1 MRFACQSCG
10 KAYNLPEERIA
21 EKSNVKLKCRV
32 CGAIVEVKKQG
43 EIVARI
49 LDDGKNE
56 PGRVSEAP
64 TPLTSMMPDDGDDA
78 TAAIAFSDHIL
89 SERGP
94 GDIDI
99 REAAASDAMARDARD
114 AGARGWSGQLGG
126 SNHRG
131 LPPVPQI
138 PPAAPTGFGATPMPP
153 PLSQHGSA
161 AFARPEAAFSAMALP
176 DAPPGLSS
184 PPPLAP
190 PENSGGAPP
199 LPMIGH
205 GSSAN
210 TSPSPLSGLHA
221 VDMGVLNGSNG
232 SSPLDTGLLGPM
244 GSAGF
249 GSAGLGSAASGN
261 AALAGGTNTSFPAA
275 PVPSTGAQRDETNMK
290 MLAALA
296 TGILIGFIIAR
307 LFF

>member
-43 EIVARI
+43 EVVARI

-64 TPLTSMMPDDGDDA
+64 TPLTSMMPDDADDA

-99 REAAASDAMARDARD
+99 RESALGDAVAREAV
-114 AGARGWSGQLGG
+114 ARGWSGQTVG
-126 SNHRG
+126 SAHRG

-138 PPAAPTGFGATPMPP
+138 PPAAATGFGATPMPP

-161 AFARPEAAFSAMALP
+161 AFARPEAAFAPMAQP
-176 DAPPGLSS
+176 DSPPALS

-190 PENSGGAPP
+190 PANSGGAPP
-199 LPMIGH
+199 LPMP
-205 GSSAN
+205 GSSGNA
-210 TSPSPLSGLHA
+210 SPSPVSGLHA
-221 VDMGVLNGSNG
+221 LDAGVLNGAQ
-232 SSPLDTGLLGPM
+232 PVDTGLPSPM
-244 GSAGF
+244 GAAGF
-249 GSAGLGSAASGN
+249 GSAGLGNAAFGN
-261 AALAGGTNTSFPAA
+261 AALAGGTVTSFPAA
-275 PVPSTGAQRDETNMK
+275 PVPSTSPQRDDTNMK
-290 MLAALA
+290 MLAALV

>member
-64 TPLTSMMPDDGDDA
+64 TPLTSLMPDDADDA

-99 REAAASDAMARDARD
+99 REAAAREAVPRESVPRDAAARD
-114 AGARGWSGQLGG
+114 WSGQLGA
-126 SNHRG
+126 NNYRG

-138 PPAAPTGFGATPMPP
+138 PPAAPTGFAATPMPP
-153 PLSQHGSA
+153 PL
-161 AFARPEAAFSAMALP
+161 
-176 DAPPGLSS
+176 
-184 PPPLAP
+184 
-190 PENSGGAPP
+190 
-199 LPMIGH
+199 
-205 GSSAN
+205 
-210 TSPSPLSGLHA
+210 
-221 VDMGVLNGSNG
+221 
-232 SSPLDTGLLGPM
+232 
-244 GSAGF
+244 
-249 GSAGLGSAASGN
+249 
-261 AALAGGTNTSFPAA
+261 
-275 PVPSTGAQRDETNMK
+275 
-290 MLAALA
+290 
-296 TGILIGFIIAR
+296 
-307 LFF
+307 

>member
-64 TPLTSMMPDDGDDA
+64 TPLTSMMPDDADDA

-94 GDIDI
+94 ADIDI
-99 REAAASDAMARDARD
+99 REAAASDAAAREA
-114 AGARGWSGQLGG
+114 AARGWPGQSGAG
-126 SNHRG
+126 NHRA
-131 LPPVPQI
+131 LPPIPQM

-153 PLSQHGSA
+153 PLSQHGSPA
-161 AFARPEAAFSAMALP
+161 LARPEAAFSPAAQPDSPPAM
-176 DAPPGLSS
+176 S
-184 PPPLAP
+184 PPPLGY
-190 PENSGGAPP
+190 PENSIGAPP
-199 LPMIGH
+199 LPMVGL
-205 GSSAN
+205 GSSSNGA
-210 TSPSPLSGLHA
+210 PSAASGLHA
-221 VDMGVLNGSNG
+221 VDMNVLNGANGVFPVDPGLLPSNPFPSNGLSSNG
-232 SSPLDTGLLGPM
+232 SLAPM
-244 GSAGF
+244 
-249 GSAGLGSAASGN
+249 
-261 AALAGGTNTSFPAA
+261 
-275 PVPSTGAQRDETNMK
+275 PSTSAQRDETNMK